1 MSSMY
6 ESCLLC
12 MSHVSLFHV
21 PIVLTPLPL
30 GGGDSRAKATRAG
43 GSATHGG
50 GLKLIAERNLATVGG
65 EKGCC
70 RWQSTGGL
78 TDLARGGG
86 KDP

>member
-1 MSSMY
+1 
-6 ESCLLC
+6 